1 MESLLHN
8 SLAIR
13 VFFAAIA
20 ATPSIKVTLSTIF
33 VIIAAVST
41 GMHNGSTVY
50 LCPLA
55 AGLLREQ
62 EQELILVNLQ
72 LLVSADGRCLMR
84 LIWMEIAYTAISL
97 A

>member
-41 GMHNGSTVY
+41 GMHNGSTVSMNMLFTNQKKQPAPSCNY
-50 LCPLA
+50 A
-55 AGLLREQ
+55 EW
-62 EQELILVNLQ
+62 LVAFMFE
-72 LLVSADGRCLMR
+72 SM
-84 LIWMEIAYTAISL
+84 AIHYFV
-97 A
+97 AV